1 MEIVPFSELGP
12 GQGRIGSVEGTLNRA
27 RYALSLDFRS
37 LYELLGKYKGYKA
50 IVCGGGPSLQ
60 DTIGD
65 IKRQLRL
72 SKKVVIVALNM
83 THDWLL
89 DRGVDPNRMLAIM
102 IDPKPWVSK
111 YQRPTLG
118 VKYLL
123 GSKLHKETYDRF
135 RGYEDQVFLWQTWE
149 HRDEEIDVLTKE
161 FPHRHIIH
169 IPGYSTVGLR
179 ALNVC
184 YEIGCRDLEL
194 HGYDSSYGG
203 GHRTHAYP
211 KDVPATDNMDSAMLI
226 DPGNGHH
233 RGYDTNVHM
242 ARQLKEFFECTDGFD
257 RETEKRQRQALRI
270 TVAGTGALQYC
281 VASKWYANRTS
292 VKHVNE
298 EWNEE
303 PWLMPGGKRD
313 VPSNAEA
320 KAEAD
325 RERKA
330 KWALKHT
337 QNELKISAFQDQ
349 VPVIISPEAI
359 DPGVLFAPV
368 QIQGF
373 DTTQDKW
380 YDN

>member
-1 MEIVPFSELGP
+1 VPFSELGP

-27 RYALSLDFRS
+27 RYALSLNFRS
-37 LYELLGKYKGYKA
+37 LYELLGKYKGHKA

-72 SKKVVIVALNM
+72 SKKVVVVALNM

-89 DRGVDPNRMLAIM
+89 DRGVNPNRMLAIM

-111 YQRPTLG
+111 YQRPTMG

-123 GSKLHKETYDRF
+123 GSKLHKDTYDRF
-135 RGYEDQVFLWQTWE
+135 RGYEDQVYLWQTWE
-149 HRDEEIDVLTKE
+149 HRDEEIDVLSKE
-161 FPHRHIIH
+161 FPRKHIIH

-184 YEIGCRDLEL
+184 YEVGFRDLEL

-203 GHRTHAYP
+203 GHRTHAYA
-211 KDVPATDNMDSAMLI
+211 KDVPSTDNMDSAMLV
-226 DPGNGHH
+226 DAGGGHH

-257 RETEKRQRQALRI
+257 KETEKRQRQALRI
-270 TVAGTGALQYC
+270 KVAGTGALQYC
-281 VASKWYANRTS
+281 VASKWYANRTC

-313 VPSNAEA
+313 VPSTAEA

-325 RERKA
+325 RERHA

-337 QNELKISAFQDQ
+337 QNELEMSAFQDH
-349 VPVIISPEAI
+349 VPIIISPEAI
-359 DPGVLFAPV
+359 DPGVMFKPM

-373 DTTQDKW
+373 DITQDKW

>member
-12 GQGRIGSVEGTLNRA
+12 GQGRIGSVEGTLDRA

-89 DRGVDPNRMLAIM
+89 NRGVDPNRMLAIM

-111 YQRPTLG
+111 YQRPTMG

-123 GSKLHKETYDRF
+123 GSKLHKVTYDRF

-149 HRDEEIDVLTKE
+149 HRDEEIDVLSKE

-184 YEIGCRDLEL
+184 YEVGFRDLEL

-203 GHRTHAYP
+203 GHRTHAYA
-211 KDVPATDNMDSAMLI
+211 KDVPSTDNMDSAMLI

-257 RETEKRQRQALRI
+257 KETEKRQRQALRI

-281 VASKWYANRTS
+281 VASKWYAGRTCA
-292 VKHVNE
+292 KHVNK

-303 PWLMPGGKRD
+303 PWKMPGGKRD

-320 KAEAD
+320 KAQAD
-325 RERKA
+325 RERKSL
-330 KWALKHT
+330 WSLKHKQT
-337 QNELKISAFQDQ
+337 ELEISAFQDQ
-349 VPVIISPEAI
+349 APVIIPYEAI